1 MNQGVMTDFDVI
13 IVGAGMAGASLA
25 AELAPHRRV
34 LMLESEAAPGYHATG
49 RSAAFWSECYGGPGV
64 QSLTKAS
71 ETLLANP
78 PSEFSD
84 VGFLRPRGALHIAQ
98 TGREDLVAGMM
109 ADFADKKVNISQIG
123 AEEIAKRIPGLKL
136 GWSEGVWEPDCCD
149 IDVAGLHSAYLR
161 AAKRQS
167 AMLVCNARVC
177 KAEYD
182 GNGWRV
188 ESGNG
193 DFTGKLLINAA
204 GAWADNLAVMANV
217 VPAGIKPFRRTIA
230 QIGIEPAADPS
241 MPLIIGLDASFY
253 FKANA
258 DGSIW
263 LSPHDETPSIACDT
277 APEEFDIA
285 KAIDRLHQVV
295 DWKIHKVQHKWAG
308 LRSFAADRLPV
319 IGRDPNCMDF
329 FWFAGQGGFG
339 IQTAPAAAK
348 LAASIILETS
358 HELQD
363 VVADHFSPER
373 LF

>member
-1 MNQGVMTDFDVI
+1 MTDFDVI

-25 AELAPHRRV
+25 AELAPFRRV
-34 LMLESEAAPGYHATG
+34 LMLEAEAAPGYHATG

-71 ETLLANP
+71 EALLANP
-78 PSEFSD
+78 PTDFSETS
-84 VGFLRPRGALHIAQ
+84 FLRPRGALHIAR
-98 TGREDLVAGMM
+98 TGSEDLADKMM
-109 ADFADKKVNISQIG
+109 ADFDDKNVNISQIG
-123 AEEIAKRIPGLKL
+123 AGEIAKLIPGIKPD
-136 GWSEGVWEPDCCD
+136 WSAGIWEPDCCD
-149 IDVAGLHSAYLR
+149 IDVASLHSAYLR
-161 AAKRQS
+161 AAKRHS
-167 AMLVCNARVC
+167 ARLVCNARVG
-177 KAEYD
+177 KAVQVT
-182 GNGWRV
+182 NGWRV
-188 ESGNG
+188 ETGNG

-204 GAWADNLAVMANV
+204 GAWADNMAAMANV
-217 VPAGIKPFRRTIA
+217 APAGIKPFRRTIA
-230 QIGIEPAADPS
+230 QIGVQPAADPL
-241 MPLIIGLDASFY
+241 MPLVIGLDASFY

-263 LSPHDETPSIACDT
+263 LSPHDETPSTPCDT

-295 DWKIHKVQHKWAG
+295 DWKIQKVQHKWAG

-319 IGRDPNCMDF
+319 IGRDPNCPDF

-348 LAASIILETS
+348 LAASIILETR
-358 HELQD
+358 HGLD
-363 VVADHFSPER
+363 HVVAEDFSPER

>member
-1 MNQGVMTDFDVI
+1 MTHSVMTDFDVI

-25 AELAPHRRV
+25 AELAPFRRV
-34 LMLESEAAPGYHATG
+34 LMLEAEAAPGYHATG

-71 ETLLANP
+71 KALLANP
-78 PSEFSD
+78 PTDFSD
-84 VGFLRPRGALHIAQ
+84 VSFLRPRGALHIAQ
-98 TGREDLVAGMM
+98 SGREDLSVRMM

-123 AEEIAKRIPGLKL
+123 VEQIARLVPGIRPD
-136 GWSEGVWEPDCCD
+136 WSAGIWEPDCCD

-161 AAKRQS
+161 AAKRHS
-167 AMLVCNARVC
+167 ARLVCNARVVQ
-177 KAEYD
+177 AVQVR
-182 GNGWRV
+182 NGWRV
-188 ESGNG
+188 ETSSG

-204 GAWADNLAVMANV
+204 GAWPDNLAAIANV
-217 VPAGIKPFRRTIA
+217 TPAGIKPFRRTIV
-230 QIGIEPAADPS
+230 QIGTEPAADPL
-241 MPLIIGLDASFY
+241 MPLVIGLDASFY

-263 LSPHDETPSIACDT
+263 LSPHDETPSAACDT

-295 DWKIHKVQHKWAG
+295 DWKIRKVQHKWAG

-319 IGRDPNCMDF
+319 IGHDPNCLDF

-348 LAASIILETS
+348 LAASIILETG
-358 HELQD
+358 HGLEG
-363 VVADHFSPER
+363 VVAGDFGPER